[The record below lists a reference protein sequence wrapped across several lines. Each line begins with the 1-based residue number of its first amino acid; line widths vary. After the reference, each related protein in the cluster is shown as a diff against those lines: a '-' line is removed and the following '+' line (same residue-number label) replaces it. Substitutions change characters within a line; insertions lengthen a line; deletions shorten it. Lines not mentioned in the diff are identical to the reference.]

1 MLNMVSSVLGD
12 VLRIMVISQGRKWG
26 GIDPEPDLKIEF
38 KNGEAIFLAGN
49 EEDFSYNQMELVGPK
64 GKVLFDTDG
73 RLFWWGIKKDPKF
86 DNYVFLQKIPHE
98 IPTDMKRYQYNVL
111 QNISDYLSG
120 CSPLFCDGNSG
131 LETMQILNKIQEELK

>member
-1 MLNMVSSVLGD
+1 M
-12 VLRIMVISQGRKWG
+12 
-26 GIDPEPDLKIEF
+26 DLKIEF
-38 KNGEAIFLAGN
+38 ENGEAVFLTGN
-49 EEDFSYNQMELVGPK
+49 EEEFSYNQMELVGPK
-64 GKVLFDTDG
+64 GKVLLDTNG

-86 DNYVFLQKIPHE
+86 DNYVILQKIPQE

-120 CSPLFCDGNSG
+120 CSPLFCDGSSG